1 MPWVWVPDSQTTIA
15 TSSAYSGG
23 LVFQTGLSTA
33 ALSQT
38 TAYWGQSLAQF
49 NANVAVYG
57 ANNNSLN
64 VVRMGAAAVLPP
76 SPPLAAPAIRPD
88 ASDRIS
94 ARAKARELLLRFLDE
109 QQRQSHDASG
119 GFEVVGKSGSIYR
132 INHGIAG
139 NIERLDRCGRT
150 MERWCVHPSAALPA
164 EDAMLAQLLHL
175 REDDAGLRRIA
186 NVTRMPR

>member
-1 MPWVWVPDSQTTIA
+1 MPWVWVPDSQTIA
-15 TSSAYSGG
+15 TGSAYSGG
-23 LVFQTGLSTA
+23 LVFQTGLGTA
-33 ALSQT
+33 QP
-38 TAYWGQSLAQF
+38 TAYWGQI

-64 VVRMGAAAVLPP
+64 VVRMGAAAVLPL

-109 QQRQSHDASG
+109 QQRQSHDATG

-139 NIERLDRCGRT
+139 NIERLDRSGRT